1 MICTNNLTFRHYR
14 ALDPTL
20 KKVVGLELDQYV
32 LRNSFRYFNSQ
43 PHFDDKRVEWWFGDG
58 AKSLLM
64 LPKDYFQ
71 SFDLVVVD
79 LSETVMSFQVTA
91 QLSIFQTLSLLL
103 KPDGILLKNGEYYMD
118 NMSGYFD
125 YTLQYFEYDV
135 PYICD
140 QGMVIGSNKIDFY
153 NRSLKDHGV
162 DLLVLESQEEIND
175 KFSEFYRFT
184 EYRKNDALEQGQC
197 EDVGYDESSVKNAG
211 ILMVVEAENVKQDLS
226 SFQTVEGIIIDTLK
240 RVGFSIESTIGKE
253 TSTIIVI
260 AREGYVTARLHPEKS
275 YVGLDIKL
283 WANFDLMETARDA
296 LVQSLGGS
304 EEGTSSFRIV
314 VGGMGGSPFEELDRT
329 KIGPRVVNNR
339 NCEPAS
345 SPASDGNMVDLKK
358 SGLESSLEMVE
369 DGVVAAVMCGSADEE
384 CKSLEILKKAP
395 TSKLQEVLPIYTCA
409 SMSSKGDE
417 FSPLLQSKMAKCEI
431 ELSDALSRAGDK
443 ISLLVVDDSAT
454 QIMGKTLLS
463 IFSHVW
469 NRKRLFSQH
478 RFIAMVDNNKDPW
491 HRNLLT
497 LIREKINYKP
507 MSFVDLVLENS
518 KEQSKLSLLSLYD
531 EKFFLHLK
539 EMLMAFNNIHGK
551 AAKMEV
557 DKIFDGLA
565 VPQTG
570 HFKPKKFKVDD
581 YDPIP
586 AQEQLAG
593 QISLGRQ
600 SLVQFETKNTD
611 AKITVSMV
619 ESALS
624 SAIPTK
630 EGVNFH
636 SFEGNANIGDGLVV
650 VAFSNDGITQV
661 ILSWDGRNHIDV
673 NLYSS
678 DENPVL
684 RTNFIDAF
692 VKAFAEKIEITLSDT
707 HPRGVGRV
715 VSFPGHMN

>member
-1 MICTNNLTFRHYR
+1 MICTNNLTFRHHR
-14 ALDPTL
+14 VLDPTL

-175 KFSEFYRFT
+175 KFSEFHRFT

-226 SFQTVEGIIIDTLK
+226 SFQKVEGIIIDTLK

-253 TSTIIVI
+253 TSTVIVI

-304 EEGTSSFRIV
+304 EEGISSFRIV
-314 VGGMGGSPFEELDRT
+314 VGGMGGSPFEELHRT

-369 DGVVAAVMCGSADEE
+369 DGVVAAVVCGSAEAE
-384 CKSLEILKKAP
+384 CKSLEILKEAP

-454 QIMGKTLLS
+454 QIMGKALLS

-478 RFIAMVDNNKDPW
+478 RFIALVDNNKDPW

-507 MSFVDLVLENS
+507 MSFVDLVLKNS
-518 KEQSKLSLLSLYD
+518 KEQSKLSLLSIYD

-539 EMLMAFNNIHGK
+539 EMLTAFNNIHGE

-600 SLVQFETKNTD
+600 SLVQFETKNAD

-636 SFEGNANIGDGLVV
+636 SFEGNANVGDGLVV

-692 VKAFAEKIEITLSDT
+692 VKVFAEKIEITLSDT